1 MENKTNTYPVT
12 IKGTNERIDSL
23 EKRVVILETKAKEE
37 KPKEKTAGIPLA
49 SVISI
54 LFILALFL
62 LLFFPEKEKK
72 WSFFSTPD
80 TPSWLETTMVEDG
93 DILYIEYEKD
103 GRHLFPGDEYFDT
116 SHRARVSVE
125 ESDGKYLIY
134 GGGVLWGAY
143 EKR

>member
-1 MENKTNTYPVT
+1 MDNETTTYPVT

-23 EKRVVILETKAKEE
+23 EKRVVALEEAKQDKAE
-37 KPKEKTAGIPLA
+37 IPLT
-49 SVISI
+49 SVFSI
-54 LFILALFL
+54 VFIVALLL
-62 LLFFPEKEKK
+62 LLFFSEKEAK
-72 WSFFSTPD
+72 WTFVPSPD

-93 DILYIEYEKD
+93 NILYIEYEKD

-125 ESDGKYLIY
+125 ERDGQYLIY
-134 GGGVLWGAY
+134 GNGILWGRY